1 MRNAVVENLKRRLW
15 VSTLLQDPFLS
26 KRLIPTEGSVRVTGF
41 LVCVACLFFCIDEAR
56 SSGLEGAGGVRPSA
70 TAVPPVVGG
79 SAALAQRPEAPPQR
93 AAMVSLVA
101 LLARPREYDGKIVQ
115 VVGFAHLEF
124 EGNGLYLHREDFE
137 QGLVKNSV
145 WVDIS
150 GQRARLAPNDRY
162 VIVEG
167 VFNAR
172 NNGHMGLRS
181 GSLERVTRFDAWPS
195 RKEMD
200 ER

>member
-1 MRNAVVENLKRRLW
+1 
-15 VSTLLQDPFLS
+15 
-26 KRLIPTEGSVRVTGF
+26 VRVTSIVF
-41 LVCVACLFFCIDEAR
+41 CVACLFLCIEEAR
-56 SSGLEGAGGVRPSA
+56 SSQRETANGAHPSA
-70 TAVPPVVGG
+70 TAPPARVGG
-79 SAALAQRPEAPPQR
+79 SAVGAQRPEAPPQR

-101 LLARPREYDGKIVQ
+101 LLARAHEYDGKTVQ

-137 QGLVKNSV
+137 QGIVKNSV
-145 WVDIS
+145 WLEVS
-150 GQRARLAPNDRY
+150 GEQASSAPTDRY

-181 GSLERVTRFDAWPS
+181 GSIERVTRFDPWPS
-195 RKEMD
+195 RREMED